1 MWKPTFL
8 ILLIFSL
15 IALIGFSHSQGV
27 TNVDEDINES
37 TEPQPETV
45 EEFEKI
51 ILTPIPGDTL
61 IKYDYSAKIEEE
73 EKVKK
78 PTGALFRSLVFP
90 GWGQFYNGSWIKG
103 GIILCIETSTFLI
116 GLNRYRIARRYY
128 NLSKDAEGDERQNL
142 YNRYEELIRETE
154 FYGWVFAIE
163 VVFSMLDAYVDAH
176 MMDFDVSDIGVEGEE
191 KGGEIEDMKLGLFL
205 QFDF

>member
-15 IALIGFSHSQGV
+15 IALIGFSHSQGL

-61 IKYDYSAKIEEE
+61 IKEDYSAKIEEE

-78 PTGALFRSLVFP
+78 PTGA
-90 GWGQFYNGSWIKG
+90 
-103 GIILCIETSTFLI
+103 
-116 GLNRYRIARRYY
+116 
-128 NLSKDAEGDERQNL
+128 
-142 YNRYEELIRETE
+142 
-154 FYGWVFAIE
+154 
-163 VVFSMLDAYVDAH
+163 
-176 MMDFDVSDIGVEGEE
+176 
-191 KGGEIEDMKLGLFL
+191 
-205 QFDF
+205 